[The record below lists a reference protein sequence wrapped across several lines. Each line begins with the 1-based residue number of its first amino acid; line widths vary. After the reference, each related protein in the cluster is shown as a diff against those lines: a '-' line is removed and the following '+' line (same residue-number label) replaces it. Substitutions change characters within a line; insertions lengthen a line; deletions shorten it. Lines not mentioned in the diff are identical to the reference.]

1 MKEHF
6 IGLNDSRTARLFL
19 PSSTEW
25 IQSLGSDPLCVVS
38 ELPLFL
44 VGKLSP
50 SLQEPV
56 SKALREELDR
66 LRASPPDL
74 DTATLQQI
82 EADYQL
88 TTVPLELQVRLQ
100 ISMIILALT
109 AILEGGIR
117 KESNTGRP
125 SRLF

>member
-44 VGKLSP
+44 IGKLSP

>member
-44 VGKLSP
+44 IGKLSP

-74 DTATLQQI
+74 DPSS
-82 EADYQL
+82 
-88 TTVPLELQVRLQ
+88 TVGL
-100 ISMIILALT
+100 
-109 AILEGGIR
+109 
-117 KESNTGRP
+117 
-125 SRLF
+125 